1 MLAPSSKATLYSCI
15 ERQVVPVP
23 PSEFVGPLGKVQ
35 LFKEVLSRGYFDV
48 DFRGG
53 EVVLVAGK
61 FVGLIPLND
70 KIVVEILPKAQLT
83 DFARMLEIAGE
94 DPGSL
99 SFFERGYVEKEG
111 ADQFFLLIVKSL
123 VQQLRPIAQEGMLKA
138 YSRRGGEHTF
148 KPTIQFS
155 KTLQRVWAKGNFSHS
170 YSDVFEFTKDTP
182 LNRLVKYALWFSGR
196 YLVSQGKGQA
206 LAEEIELYSNLFE
219 AVPLD
224 LKLSFLTE
232 VEEVVRSGQLP
243 TARHYYLAIA
253 KLCLMIARNRSV
265 TLDSQG
271 GDARLLSFIINLEDV
286 FEKYV
291 RNALRM
297 FVHRERSDLL
307 VRDGNLE
314 GRGHL
319 FHDST
324 AFSVSPDIIVVRGS
338 EKPLIAD
345 VKYKPRTTEADRYQ
359 LISHATALGASM
371 AISVLPASEAGNGL
385 IRKGQLHDTK
395 GIQVFEYHMPL
406 TGNLVEEEKRMAAE
420 ILSLIPA

>member
-1 MLAPSSKATLYSCI
+1 MLAPSSRATIYSCT
-15 ERQVVPVP
+15 ERQIVPIP
-23 PSEFVGPLGKVQ
+23 SSEFVGAHGKIQ

-70 KIVVEILPKAQLT
+70 NIVVEILPKTKLT

-99 SFFERGYVEKEG
+99 HFFEHGYAEKEG
-111 ADQFFLLIVKSL
+111 IDRFFLLIVKSL
-123 VQQLRPIAQEGMLKA
+123 VRQLRPIAEEGMLKS
-138 YSRRGGEHTF
+138 YSRRGGVHTF

-182 LNRLVKYALWFSGR
+182 LNRLVKYALWFCGQ
-196 YLVSQGKGQA
+196 YMASQAKGQA
-206 LAEEIELYSNLFE
+206 LAAELELYANLFE
-219 AVPLD
+219 TVPLD

-232 VEEVVRSGQLP
+232 VEDVVRSRQLP
-243 TARHYYLAIA
+243 TTRQYYLAIA

-265 TLDSQG
+265 TPDSTG

-291 RNALRM
+291 RNALRA
-297 FVHRERSDLL
+297 FARSERPDLSIKN
-307 VRDGNLE
+307 GNLE

-324 AFSVSPDIIVVRGS
+324 VFPISPDIVVSRGG
-338 EKPLIAD
+338 EQPLIAD

-359 LISHATALGASM
+359 LISHAAALRAAI
-371 AISVLPASEAGNGL
+371 AISILPASEAGNGL
-385 IRKGQLHDTK
+385 VRKGQVRDTE
-395 GIQVFEYHMPL
+395 GIQVFEYYMPL
-406 TGNLVEEEKRMAAE
+406 TANLVEEERRMAERIFA
-420 ILSLIPA
+420 LIPT

>member
-1 MLAPSSKATLYSCI
+1 
-15 ERQVVPVP
+15 
-23 PSEFVGPLGKVQ
+23 
-35 LFKEVLSRGYFDV
+35 LSRGYFDV

-70 KIVVEILPKAQLT
+70 KIVVEIVPKARLT

-99 SFFERGYVEKEG
+99 HFFERTYDEKAG
-111 ADQFFLLIVKSL
+111 ADRFFLLIVKSL
-123 VQQLRPIAQEGMLKA
+123 VHQLRPIAQEGILKA
-138 YSRRGGEHTF
+138 YSRRGGVHTF

-182 LNRLVKYALWFSGR
+182 LNRLVKYAVWFCGR
-196 YLVSQGKGQA
+196 YLVTQEKVQA
-206 LAEEIELYSNLFE
+206 LAEEVEFYANLFE

-224 LKLSFLTE
+224 LRLSFVTE
-232 VEEVVRSGQLP
+232 VEEVVRSERLP
-243 TARHYYLAIA
+243 TARNYYLGIA
-253 KLCLMIARNRSV
+253 KLCLMIVRNRSV
-265 TLDSQG
+265 TLDSRG
-271 GDARLLSFIINLEDV
+271 GDAQLLSFIINLEDV

-291 RNALRM
+291 RNSLRA
-297 FVHRERSDLL
+297 FARRERTGLL

-324 AFSVSPDIIVVRGS
+324 ANSISPDIVVVRGR
-338 EKPLIAD
+338 EKALIAD

-359 LISHATALGASM
+359 LISHATALGAAL
-371 AISVLPASEAGNGL
+371 AISVLPASEAGRGL
-385 IRKGQLHDTK
+385 IRKGQVYNTN

-406 TGNLVEEEKRMAAE
+406 EGNLVEEERHMAAE
-420 ILSLIPA
+420 ILGLIPA

>member
-1 MLAPSSKATLYSCI
+1 MLVPSSKAKLYSCT
-15 ERQVVPVP
+15 ERQIVPVP
-23 PSEFVGPLGKVQ
+23 PSEFVGANGKIQ
-35 LFKEVLSRGYFDV
+35 LLKEVLSRGYFDV

-70 KIVVEILPKAQLT
+70 KIVVEIVPKARLT

-99 SFFERGYVEKEG
+99 HFFERTYDEKAG
-111 ADQFFLLIVKSL
+111 ADRFFLLIVKSL
-123 VQQLRPIAQEGMLKA
+123 VHQLRPIAQEGILKA
-138 YSRRGGEHTF
+138 YSRRGGVHTF

-182 LNRLVKYALWFSGR
+182 LNRLVKYAVWFCGR
-196 YLVSQGKGQA
+196 YLVTQEKVQA
-206 LAEEIELYSNLFE
+206 LAEEVEFYANLFE

-224 LKLSFLTE
+224 LRLSFVTE
-232 VEEVVRSGQLP
+232 VEEVVRSERLP
-243 TARHYYLAIA
+243 TARNYYLGIA
-253 KLCLMIARNRSV
+253 KLCLMIVRNRSV
-265 TLDSQG
+265 TLDSRG
-271 GDARLLSFIINLEDV
+271 GDAQLLSFIINLEDV

-291 RNALRM
+291 RNSLRA
-297 FVHRERSDLL
+297 FARRERTGLL

-324 AFSVSPDIIVVRGS
+324 ANSISPDIVVVRGR
-338 EKPLIAD
+338 EKALIAD

-359 LISHATALGASM
+359 LISHATALGAAL
-371 AISVLPASEAGNGL
+371 AISVLPASEAGRGL
-385 IRKGQLHDTK
+385 IRKGQVYNTN

-406 TGNLVEEEKRMAAE
+406 E
-420 ILSLIPA
+420 